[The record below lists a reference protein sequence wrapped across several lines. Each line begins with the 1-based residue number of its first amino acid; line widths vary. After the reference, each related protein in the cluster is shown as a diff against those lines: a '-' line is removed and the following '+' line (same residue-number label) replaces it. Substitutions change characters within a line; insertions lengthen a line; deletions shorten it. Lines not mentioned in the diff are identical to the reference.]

1 MDEEITWEAPEF
13 TPQDR
18 SPDWFWALGIIAVS
32 LMIAAILFGNVLFAI
47 VVLISAVT
55 ITLLALRDP
64 RILEFTVNSRGI
76 QAGDTLYPYS
86 SIKSFWVE
94 NSPEEQKILLQ
105 SERIFMPY
113 IVIPIEE
120 VDPEEVRNFIIQ
132 YIPEEEHIEPI
143 SQQLMEYLGF

>member
-13 TPQDR
+13 TPRDR
-18 SPDWFWALGIIAVS
+18 SPDWFWGLGIIAVS
-32 LMIAAILFGNVLFAI
+32 LIVTAILFENLLFAI

-64 RILEFTVNSRGI
+64 EILEFTVNDRGI
-76 QAGDTLYPYS
+76 RAGDTLYPYS
-86 SIKSFWVE
+86 SIESFWVE

-105 SERIFMPY
+105 SERMLMPY
-113 IVIPIEE
+113 IVVPIEE

-132 YIPEEEHIEPI
+132 YIPEEEHVEPL
-143 SQQLMEYLGF
+143 SHRVMEYLGF